1 MSHIATIR
9 FDRQQLSNRDRAY
22 RYFSL
27 FFSFFLVF
35 FSFAAIRAADL
46 KISSKNDLLKRQP
59 ALPLAPRPEMVD
71 VRHFKIS
78 YDKKYYCGHP
88 RQTVFKNFGNGEI
101 VIGHNRGTTTRGGD
115 IYEVS
120 KDVSHGYWDGY
131 MSRAVVLLQRST
143 DGASTWPEENNV
155 ALWDYRVPQEE
166 QKAFLFQENAPREQY
181 DMFAPD
187 SLFFFGRA
195 HLAIKEAKS
204 EIRRRTVVCFALR
217 SVDKGRTWEKV
228 PTIIKHPFSKEATI
242 HRDCSPVVRMPD
254 GKTLLAVFTLN
265 NVRRGPAIFS
275 STDQG
280 LTWNYLSQPV
290 YDARENMPGAARF
303 TYANLLQRPN
313 GDIHC
318 YYLHIEIVDAPWK
331 KQPTQ
336 GLRNA
341 ICLSVSKDGGKTWGD
356 PVPIV
361 GKGRGCWQTAQKHS
375 YRYDYRS
382 PWPIQLAD
390 GRIVVLFTRRSG
402 PRGIGGVVSS
412 DGGQTWS
419 HEFVIREDAP
429 IQDLGYQIGCQLE
442 DGSIFVSYYYNVSDG
457 NKFGGTRFIAGSTFH
472 LK

>member
-1 MSHIATIR
+1 V
-9 FDRQQLSNRDRAY
+9 Q
-22 RYFSL
+22 
-27 FFSFFLVF
+27 
-35 FSFAAIRAADL
+35 
-46 KISSKNDLLKRQP
+46 
-59 ALPLAPRPEMVD
+59 
-71 VRHFKIS
+71 HFKIS

-120 KDVSHGYWDGY
+120 KDVSHGYWEGY

-155 ALWDYRVPQEE
+155 ILWDYRVPQEE
-166 QKAFLFQENAPREQY
+166 QKALLFKENAPREQY

-195 HLAIKEAKS
+195 HLEIKEAES
-204 EIRRRTVVCFALR
+204 EIRRTVVCFALR

-228 PTIIKHPFSKEATI
+228 PTIIKHPFGKEATI

-290 YDARENMPGAARF
+290 YDARYDGDREEGRF
-303 TYANLLQRPN
+303 TYANLLQRSN

-318 YYLHIEIVDAPWK
+318 YYLHIDYDACVN
-331 KQPTQ
+331 
-336 GLRNA
+336 GLKNA
-341 ICLSVSKDGGKTWGD
+341 ICLSVSKDGGTTWGD
-356 PVPIV
+356 PVPIA
-361 GKGRGCWQTAQKHS
+361 GKSKRCWKAMTGRNNPF
-375 YRYDYRS
+375 YRSSWPTFYRS

-390 GRIVVLFTRRSG
+390 GRILVVFARRWG
-402 PRGIGGVVSS
+402 PPGIGGVVSS
-412 DGGQTWS
+412 DGGKTWS
-419 HEFVIREDAP
+419 HEFVLREDAP
-429 IQDLGYQIGCQLE
+429 IWDLGYPVGCQLE
-442 DGSIFVSYYYNVSDG
+442 DGSIFVAYYYNVSDG
-457 NKFGGTRFIAGSTFH
+457 NEFGGTRYLAGSTFR